1 MKRAIIAGG
10 TFAAIVI
17 GALAVAVAGAQ
28 SNSPTATPVPSAT
41 PVGGSDD
48 SEKGVYNDFFLND
61 LAKRLGI
68 SVDELK
74 SNIQASQ
81 KALVAKAL
89 EDGKITQTQADDLNA
104 RIDAGQKI
112 YFRFM
117 FGDHHPGVRGAINNI
132 VDDAA
137 KVLGIDSSEV
147 KDGLKAGTSLQD
159 IASAH
164 GMSADA
170 FKTALLAQVKTDLDA
185 KVASGDI
192 TQERADEMY
201 QKFSDNIDTIVTD
214 TRGDF
219 GPPFGPRFRGHDGP
233 GRWFGGSDDGANEDS
248 ESDSVTPSAITT
260 TF

>member
-17 GALAVAVAGAQ
+17 GAMAVAVAGAQ
-28 SNSPTATPVPSAT
+28 SSSPTATPVPSAT
-41 PVGGSDD
+41 SAPGTDNQG
-48 SEKGVYNDFFLND
+48 EYKDFFLND
-61 LAKRLGI
+61 LATRLGV

-74 SNIQASQ
+74 GDIQSSQ
-81 KALVAKAL
+81 KALVDKAL
-89 EDGKITQTQADDLNA
+89 ADGKITQSQADDLKA
-104 RIDAGQKI
+104 RIDAGEKVN
-112 YFRFM
+112 FRFAL
-117 FGDHHPGVRGAINNI
+117 GADHPGIRGAINNI
-132 VDDAA
+132 VDEAA

-170 FKTALLAQVKTDLDA
+170 FKTALLAQAKTDLDA

-192 TQERADEMY
+192 TQARADEMY
-201 QKFSDNIDTIVTD
+201 QKFSDNIDKIVTD

-219 GPPFGPRFRGHDGP
+219 GPPFGPHRGGHGGP
-233 GRWFGGSDDGANEDS
+233 GRWFGGPDDGANDS
-248 ESDSVTPSAITT
+248 GSDSSVTPSAITT